1 MRGPCYENESEK
13 EGVTKHIFFP
23 LLAVAVV

>member
-1 MRGPCYENESEK
+1 MRSSSDENESEK

-23 LLAVAVV
+23 LLAIAVV